1 MGIVAS
7 AAADILKACLAGG
20 MLAQLGDRKRSLHR
34 KSLTTAQFLTPSTS
48 AVRQNQPRTLQKKLE
63 LKCGGGVGAASP
75 LAVEPSTLPMKETPP
90 SSSSSGKVPS
100 YRILPA

>member
-75 LAVEPSTLPMKETPP
+75 LAVEPSTLVMKETPP
-90 SSSSSGKVPS
+90 TSSSSGKVPS